1 MTWPSD
7 AGNGPP
13 SLRRPGDERKMHL
26 GKGANT
32 LENMQSDRPRYA
44 LRFISGKYQGGEF
57 PLRMNREIIIGRSS
71 DLDMV
76 LVEDMVS
83 RKHAKISTTDGEV
96 FIQDLGSTNGTFV
109 NGEKIT
115 RSRLQEGDR
124 ILVGTSIIKMVSVDP
139 SAYSG
144 EQSEAEA
151 RRRLEAGASRQQTS
165 GRPMSGVIEEIPL
178 PDLLQLLSTSR
189 KSGVLT
195 VSTPTSVGRLYLRQ
209 GSIYFAAIND
219 DFGVSPHKAVYRML
233 SWSAGHFELEPG
245 GEIRVMEEM
254 QESTEGLLMEGMRQ
268 LDEMRNLEGK
278 LPPYD
283 SALAVPTPLAGKLRD
298 LTPQELD
305 IFQLVLDHG
314 QVQAVIDNY
323 YGTDLEAAQCLVG
336 LMQREF
342 IVVP

>member
-13 SLRRPGDERKMHL
+13 SLRRPGDERMIQR

-139 SAYSG
+139 ASYN

-254 QESTEGLLMEGMRQ
+254 TESTEGLLMEGMRQ

-314 QVQAVIDNY
+314 QVQAVLDNY
-323 YGTDLEAAQCLVG
+323 YGTDLEAAQCLIG

>member
-1 MTWPSD
+1 
-7 AGNGPP
+7 
-13 SLRRPGDERKMHL
+13 
-26 GKGANT
+26 
-32 LENMQSDRPRYA
+32 MQSDRPRYA

-83 RKHAKISTTDGEV
+83 RKHAKITTTDGDI

-109 NGEKIT
+109 NGEKIS

-139 SAYSG
+139 ASYASD
-144 EQSEAEA
+144 QSEAEA
-151 RRRLEAGASRQQTS
+151 RRRLEAGANNRHHTS

-195 VSTPTSVGRLYLRQ
+195 VATPTEVGRLYLRQ

-219 DFGVSPHKAVYRML
+219 NFGVSPHKAIFRML
-233 SWSAGHFELEPG
+233 SWSAGTFELEPG
-245 GEIRVMEEM
+245 GEIRVMEEL

-268 LDEMRNLEGK
+268 LDEFANLGGK
-278 LPPYD
+278 LPPVE

-314 QVQAVIDNY
+314 QVQAVLDHY
-323 YGTDLEAAQCLVG
+323 SGTDLEAAQHMVG